1 MSILEQPFLVDS
13 TLPDFSEKDEVSAL
27 VAYELVSPIARL
39 MFTRNEILMANGI
52 GALDHKKAVEQLLS
66 DLSILER
73 ALYTRW
79 QEL

>member
-1 MSILEQPFLVDS
+1 
-13 TLPDFSEKDEVSAL
+13 
-27 VAYELVSPIARL
+27 

-79 QEL
+79 SEL